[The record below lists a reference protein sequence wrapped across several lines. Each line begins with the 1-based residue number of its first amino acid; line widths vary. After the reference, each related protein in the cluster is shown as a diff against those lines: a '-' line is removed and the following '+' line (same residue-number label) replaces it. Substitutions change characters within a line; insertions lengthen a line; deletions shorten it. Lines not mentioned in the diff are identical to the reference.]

1 MIWPLLRTRRWLA
14 FTGVVIATIVAFGL
28 LSHWQWARAD
38 VRRQERIS
46 LQAAL
51 AANPVPLATLTAQ
64 QRAAQEWQAVSVQGR
79 YLPGPQVGVRK
90 RPLDARN
97 GFWVMTALQ
106 QDQGPIVWVNRGWL
120 PAGQDALSTP
130 AFPAPPAG
138 EVQVDGYLRTF
149 EEAGSQG
156 NVGLPEGQIA
166 APAPALLP
174 SVGTSLD
181 AYVQL
186 ATSNPPQDG
195 LVTLPLPEVDESR
208 NVSYAI
214 QWLLFAAVAM
224 AGWYFF
230 IRREAIED
238 AQRRE
243 QAPATGGR
251 GDA

>member
-1 MIWPLLRTRRWLA
+1 MIWPLLRTRRWLG

-28 LSHWQWARAD
+28 LSQWQWARAD

-51 AANPVPLATLTAQ
+51 AANAVPLGTLTAR
-64 QRAAQEWQAVSVQGR
+64 QRSAQEWQAVSVQGR
-79 YLPGPQVGVRK
+79 YLPDPQAGVRK
-90 RPLDARN
+90 RPLNAQN

-130 AFPAPPAG
+130 VFPTPPSG
-138 EVQVDGYLRTF
+138 DVRVTGYLRTF
-149 EEAGSQG
+149 EGAGDQG
-156 NVGLPEGQIA
+156 NSGLPSGQIA
-166 APAPALLP
+166 APALGLLP
-174 SVGTSLD
+174 SIGTPLD

-186 ATSNPPQDG
+186 AASQPAQDG

-238 AQRRE
+238 AQRRDP
-243 QAPATGGR
+243 APTPGRTG
-251 GDA
+251 DI